1 MKIKNL
7 VYTLLVL
14 IIGGFI
20 AYRVVSNSKKGGDS
34 KDKGGKDK
42 PMNVSGIVIKT
53 QVFKNNLSLSGSI
66 EANEQVEIRSEVSGI
81 VEAISFQEGSFVN
94 KGQVLFKVND
104 QELKA
109 QLIQATTKEGLAAE
123 NARRAKLLL
132 QKEAISQEE
141 YDVARAEHKS
151 TQAQVQLIRAQ
162 IAKTSVRA
170 PFSGKIGLRSISPGT
185 YITPTT
191 LVANLVNIGKLKITF
206 SVPEKYASQIKL
218 NTNITFSV
226 SGTTQKYHGVVYAIE
241 PEVATATRTLQ
252 VRAIADNKEG
262 KLFPGTFANV
272 ELPLDVINDAII
284 VPTEAIVP
292 IQNGKKVFI
301 SEKGMAKEVKVEAST
316 RTDASILILSGLK
329 AGDTLLTTGVMALKD
344 ETPVKVKIRSF
355 ERDDDSEVA
364 SIRSIKTVMQNN
376 PNIYNAFGSDRAA
389 LGYATKEVAQRTI
402 EAELVD
408 AKIPQEK
415 RDMFSQAILGKIN
428 TYTVT
433 PKGSWGV
440 NTQPSLSL
448 QIDGMAVNK
457 TINLKTNVLDK
468 DLNYLIKYY
477 PHIFIISDAVRRIKA
492 GENIDKITQDL

>member
-7 VYTLLVL
+7 VYTLLAL

-20 AYRVVSNSKKGGDS
+20 AYRAISNSKKGGDS
-34 KDKGGKDK
+34 KDKGGKDQ
-42 PMNVSGIVIKT
+42 PMNVNGIVIKT
-53 QVFKNNLSLSGSI
+53 QVFENNLSLSGSI

-81 VEAISFQEGSFVN
+81 VESISFKEGGYVN

-109 QLIQATTKEGLAAE
+109 QLNQARTKEDLAAE

-141 YDVARAEHKS
+141 FDAAKAEYKS

-162 IAKTSVRA
+162 IAKTFVRA

-218 NTNITFSV
+218 KTNITFSV
-226 SGTTQKYHGVVYAIE
+226 SGSTQRYHAVVYAIE
-241 PEVATATRTLQ
+241 PEIATATRTLQ

-272 ELPLDVINDAII
+272 ELPLDVINDAIV

-344 ETPVKVKIRSF
+344 ETPVKVKI
-355 ERDDDSEVA
+355 
-364 SIRSIKTVMQNN
+364 K
-376 PNIYNAFGSDRAA
+376 
-389 LGYATKEVAQRTI
+389 
-402 EAELVD
+402 
-408 AKIPQEK
+408 
-415 RDMFSQAILGKIN
+415 
-428 TYTVT
+428 
-433 PKGSWGV
+433 
-440 NTQPSLSL
+440 
-448 QIDGMAVNK
+448 
-457 TINLKTNVLDK
+457 
-468 DLNYLIKYY
+468 
-477 PHIFIISDAVRRIKA
+477 
-492 GENIDKITQDL
+492 